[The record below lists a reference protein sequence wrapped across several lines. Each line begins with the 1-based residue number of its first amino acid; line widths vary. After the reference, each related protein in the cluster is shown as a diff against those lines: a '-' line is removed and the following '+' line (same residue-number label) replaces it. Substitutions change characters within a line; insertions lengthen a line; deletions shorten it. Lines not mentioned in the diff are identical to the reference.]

1 MPPAPSAKAQP
12 MSISQLC
19 QQNDSDNDFNR
30 NNHTVVKQELD
41 QDPLDLN
48 NAESHYQQQHQY
60 RNGNNNNHYNNNQHR
75 YSNSSDE
82 FEEFDTTPRSRQQQQ
97 PVPDPAEQLAAEAL
111 GDMANATPRSSSS
124 SSTTTT
130 TTTSSSSSFVAPT
143 TPFISRMSSLPLVN
157 SALKA
162 YESGKQNSKVMK
174 YGAEMVESSVKSL
187 SKPVFDQLEKV
198 YPAKSDAQALP
209 SPTNSARSSNDI
221 LRPDNNGPT
230 TNGAYYAYRS
240 RGDSIDSTSSNTS
253 SRPSFDVL
261 RSRSTRHEEATLRQR
276 SDSQS
281 SQRSFQYP
289 GSANGYY
296 PQQQQ
301 QTSQPPQQQ
310 QQQQVSTHSSA
321 PSQQFSGWRGVV
333 ATVGTASAAGVAIF
347 SEESMKSLKYCLQWL
362 QYAVQ
367 HIDHQIGLLRAFLV
381 SLASPSSST
390 AMVPSTAAS
399 TLASIKKEV
408 VETLRKV
415 INVVSRYAG
424 ACLPDQAKIS
434 VRQFI
439 LSMPV
444 RWATLNNESVP
455 STPMG
460 SPSLG
465 PQSDRNPEQQAAL
478 NETSER
484 ATKVLVL
491 AHESSDMLKSVASIF
506 KDSVDK
512 AENWMDKLRYVGM
525 NPQNNSEGLPSW
537 APTGFPG
544 APPGG
549 MPGGFPGTPVPGSS
563 NGLEQYSLRNS
574 STTSSVSNS
583 NGHNSNGISNGNG
596 TGSPSRSLK
605 SSPRMSGRT
614 DNHRHAYRQQKNNMS
629 GDEESGTEE
638 EDIVLGGMDDSEDER
653 LHHHSTGVHAPL
665 KRSMGSA
672 NSTHQGNAVRRRKK
686 RGESAEVVAGLGLQN
701 SDAVPRPI
709 KEEVM

>member
-1 MPPAPSAKAQP
+1 MPPAPARDQTKAQP

-19 QQNDSDNDFNR
+19 QQNDSDDEL
-30 NNHTVVKQELD
+30 NHHHDVKEELD

-48 NAESHYQQQHQY
+48 ADDNAGRY
-60 RNGNNNNHYNNNQHR
+60 RQSNGHNDHH
-75 YSNSSDE
+75 SGHSSDE
-82 FEEFDTTPRSRQQQQ
+82 FEELDDSPRSR
-97 PVPDPAEQLAAEAL
+97 PGLEASARDADEQLAAEAL
-111 GDMANATPRSSSS
+111 GDMANAAR
-124 SSTTTT
+124 
-130 TTTSSSSSFVAPT
+130 TSSASSVTSNGAFAAPN
-143 TPFISRMSSLPLVN
+143 TPFMSRMSSFPIVN

-174 YGAEMVESSVKSL
+174 YGAEMVESGVKSL
-187 SKPVFDQLEKV
+187 SKPVFDKLEPKLGQLDDFACRQLDKV
-198 YPAKSDAQALP
+198 YPSKSDAQVLP

-221 LRPDNNGPT
+221 VRPENGL
-230 TNGAYYAYRS
+230 NGAPNGNGSYFPYRS
-240 RGDSIDSTSSNTS
+240 RRDSIDSTSSSNTS
-253 SRPSFDVL
+253 SRPSFDIL
-261 RSRSTRHEEATLRQR
+261 RSRANRHEDVTLRQR

-281 SQRSFQYP
+281 SQRSFQYV
-289 GSANGYY
+289 NGYY

-301 QTSQPPQQQ
+301 Q
-310 QQQQVSTHSSA
+310 QVGALSSA

-362 QYAVQ
+362 QYAVH
-367 HIDHQIGLLRAFLV
+367 HIDHQIGLLRQFLV
-381 SLASPSSST
+381 SLANPSQST
-390 AMVPSTAAS
+390 AMIPSNAAS

-444 RWATLNNESVP
+444 RWATINNESVP

-465 PQSDRNPEQQAAL
+465 PQSDHNPEQQAAL

-506 KDSVDK
+506 RDSVDK

-544 APPGG
+544 APNG
-549 MPGGFPGTPVPGSS
+549 MPGGFPGSERSSGSS
-563 NGLEQYSLRNS
+563 STGLEQYSLRQTQHS
-574 STTSSVSNS
+574 SNGTNGS
-583 NGHNSNGISNGNG
+583 NGHNTHTNGV
-596 TGSPSRSLK
+596 GSPSRSLK
-605 SSPRMSGRT
+605 GSPRMGGR
-614 DNHRHAYRQQKNNMS
+614 DNHNARHAYRQKSAMS
-629 GDEESGTEE
+629 GDEDSGSDE
-638 EDIVLGGMDDSEDER
+638 EDVPVTMDDSEDEIMR
-653 LHHHSTGVHAPL
+653 GHANGHAPL
-665 KRSMGSA
+665 KRSMGSG
-672 NSTHQGNAVRRRKK
+672 THAQGNAVRRRKK
-686 RGESAEVVAGLGLQN
+686 RGESAEMVAGLGQSN
-701 SDAVPRPI
+701 GADPHAI
-709 KEEVM
+709 KQEPN

>member
-1 MPPAPSAKAQP
+1 MPPAPARDQAKAQP

-19 QQNDSDNDFNR
+19 EQTQSDDEPNYGIR
-30 NNHTVVKQELD
+30 EELD

-48 NAESHYQQQHQY
+48 AEDSNTINHNQSDNHNH
-60 RNGNNNNHYNNNQHR
+60 NGTNGH

-82 FEEFDTTPRSRQQQQ
+82 FEEFDDSPRSRPGPEDVQR
-97 PVPDPAEQLAAEAL
+97 DANEQLAAEVL
-111 GDMANATPRSSSS
+111 GDMANAARTS
-124 SSTTTT
+124 SSTP
-130 TTTSSSSSFVAPT
+130 SGPNAVPN
-143 TPFISRMSSLPLVN
+143 TPFISRMSSLPLVT

-162 YESGKQNSKVMK
+162 YENGKQNSKVMK
-174 YGAEMVESSVKSL
+174 YGAEMVESGVKSL
-187 SKPVFDQLEKV
+187 SKPVLVKLEPKLGQLDDFACRQLDKV
-198 YPAKSDAQALP
+198 YPARSDAHVLP

-221 LRPDNNGPT
+221 VRPENGPNA
-230 TNGAYYAYRS
+230 NGSNGSYFYRS
-240 RGDSIDSTSSNTS
+240 RRDSVDSTSSNTS
-253 SRPSFDVL
+253 SRPSFDIL
-261 RSRSTRHEEATLRQR
+261 RSRGTARHEDTTLRQR

-281 SQRSFQYP
+281 SQRSLQY
-289 GSANGYY
+289 SNAATNGYY

-301 QTSQPPQQQ
+301 QVGSL
-310 QQQQVSTHSSA
+310 STT

-367 HIDHQIGLLRAFLV
+367 HIDHQIGLLKAFLV
-381 SLASPSSST
+381 SLANPSQNT
-390 AMVPSTAAS
+390 DMVPSNAAS

-408 VETLRKV
+408 IDTLRKV

-444 RWATLNNESVP
+444 RWATINNESLP

-465 PQSDRNPEQQAAL
+465 PQSDRSPEQQAAL
-478 NETSER
+478 NETSSH

-491 AHESSDMLKSVASIF
+491 AHESSEMLKSVASIF

-537 APTGFPG
+537 APTGFPSSPG
-544 APPGG
+544 AAGG
-549 MPGGFPGTPVPGSS
+549 MPGGFPGNGGGSNGS
-563 NGLEQYSLRNS
+563 ANGLEQYSLRQS
-574 STTSSVSNS
+574 QHASTNGVS
-583 NGHNSNGISNGNG
+583 GM
-596 TGSPSRSLK
+596 GSPTRSQK
-605 SSPRMSGRT
+605 GSPRMNSVHHG
-614 DNHRHAYRQQKNNMS
+614 HAYRQKSAMS
-629 GDEESGTEE
+629 GDEDSGTEE
-638 EDIVLGGMDDSEDER
+638 DDSHVPVAMDDSEDEAR
-653 LHHHSTGVHAPL
+653 GHGAHAPM
-665 KRSMGSA
+665 KRSMASG
-672 NSTHQGNAVRRRKK
+672 TYPQGNAVRRHKK
-686 RGESAEVVAGLGLQN
+686 RGESAEVVAGLGLSN
-701 SDAVPRPI
+701 GAHDI
-709 KEEVM
+709 KQE

>member
-1 MPPAPSAKAQP
+1 MSPSSAKAQP

-19 QQNDSDNDFNR
+19 QQDPSDDEHHR
-30 NNHTVVKQELD
+30 DLD
-41 QDPLDLN
+41 QDPFELN
-48 NAESHYQQQHQY
+48 SDDEGNHHHNNHHHNNTNGHS
-60 RNGNNNNHYNNNQHR
+60 NGNGYHTNGNGNGNGHHYANGGGAAHYN
-75 YSNSSDE
+75 NSSDE
-82 FEEFDTTPRSRQQQQ
+82 FEEFDDRPRSSSSSSR
-97 PVPDPAEQLAAEAL
+97 PDPAEQLAAEAL
-111 GDMANATPRSSSS
+111 GDMANSIPSS
-124 SSTTTT
+124 
-130 TTTSSSSSFVAPT
+130 APT
-143 TPFISRMSSLPLVN
+143 APFISRMSSLPIVN

-174 YGAEMVESSVKSL
+174 YGAEMVESGVKSL
-187 SKPVFDQLEKV
+187 SKPVLDKLEPKLGQLDDFACRQLDKLEKV
-198 YPAKSDAQALP
+198 YPNKNDAQVLP

-221 LRPDNNGPT
+221 LRPESGPNANING
-230 TNGAYYAYRS
+230 NGAYFAYRS
-240 RGDSIDSTSSNTS
+240 RGDSIDSTSSMGS

-281 SQRSFQYP
+281 SQRSFQFGQP
-289 GSANGYY
+289 ASGGYY
-296 PQQQQ
+296 PQSQQQ
-301 QTSQPPQQQ
+301 PQQQ
-310 QQQQVSTHSSA
+310 QVGAVSTA

-381 SLASPSSST
+381 SLANPSQNT
-390 AMVPSTAAS
+390 AMVPSNAAS

-424 ACLPDQAKIS
+424 ACLPDQAKIN

-455 STPMG
+455 STPLG

-465 PQSDRNPEQQAAL
+465 PTDRRPEDVAAL
-478 NETSER
+478 SETSER

-544 APPGG
+544 SPGS
-549 MPGGFPGTPVPGSS
+549 MPGGFPGAPSS
-563 NGLEQYSLRNS
+563 STGLEQYSLRQ
-574 STTSSVSNS
+574 TQTSS
-583 NGHNSNGISNGNG
+583 GAHNSTNGNG
-596 TGSPSRSLK
+596 HSNGSPSRSLK
-605 SSPRMSGRT
+605 SSPRMSGRS
-614 DNHRHAYRQQKNNMS
+614 DNSHHRHTYRQTTVMS
-629 GDEESGTEE
+629 GDEDSGSEE
-638 EDIVLGGMDDSEDER
+638 HEMAMDDSDDEVSR
-653 LHHHSTGVHAPL
+653 ASNGNHAPL
-665 KRSMGSA
+665 KRSMGS
-672 NSTHQGNAVRRRKK
+672 STYTQDTAVRRRKK
-686 RGESAEVVAGLGLQN
+686 RGASADAVAGLGLTVKQEPN
-701 SDAVPRPI
+701 
-709 KEEVM
+709 